1 MKKLKMR
8 MEEKSKMSGD
18 VDMKNIKENEENIE
32 NNNQNSMEEKIED
45 KVKEVENIPVEEK
58 VEENEN
64 VPVEDKDAHD
74 NVHNEETSSVPY
86 NEPTS
91 ENMEE
96 TTEKKYEA
104 PDYLKSEEEYE
115 KFLNDNNNVEN
126 DPVIQHAL
134 SEFRY
139 AKFMDDEGNYC
150 DEMQE
155 MMCKDVLEVLKLISS
170 QGHSGFSIG
179 YFKNLL
185 NKLID
190 FEPLSPL
197 TGNDD
202 EWIES
207 PFPVKFQMNARDG
220 RVVRYPDGHCE
231 FRDGIVIRY
240 PDGGRKTKSVIIKSF
255 PFIPKVEYIDYNEF
269 EDNIY

>member
-1 MKKLKMR
+1 MR
-8 MEEKSKMSGD
+8 MGEKSKMSGD
-18 VDMKNIKENEENIE
+18 VDMKNIKENEENME

-45 KVKEVENIPVEEK
+45 KVEEVENIPVEEK

-64 VPVEDKDAHD
+64 VPVEDKDVHD
-74 NVHNEETSSVPY
+74 NVHNKETPSVPY
-86 NEPTS
+86 NEPAS
-91 ENMEE
+91 ESMEE
-96 TTEKKYEA
+96 NTEDKYEA

-115 KFLNDNNNVEN
+115 KFLNNNNEIEN
-126 DPVIQHAL
+126 DPLIQYAL
-134 SEFRY
+134 SEFKY
-139 AKFMDDEGNYC
+139 AKFIDDEGHYC

-179 YFKNLL
+179 YFKNLF
-185 NKLID
+185 NKLIN

-202 EWIES
+202 EWIKTGFGEME
-207 PFPVKFQMNARDG
+207 FEMNVRDG

-231 FRDGIVIRY
+231 FREGLIIKY
-240 PDGGRKTKSVIIKSF
+240 PDGGHQTKSVVIKSF
-255 PFIPKVEYIDYNEF
+255 PFVPKSEYIDYDKYLNTF
-269 EDNIY
+269 